1 MGFRLLG
8 NEGCGVR
15 NGNVNWPTTNQGRR
29 GGGKGVGVERGWSG
43 GGEAGW
49 CIPQV
54 YTCTCFI
61 SPPNVYISNT
71 WLVPGIT
78 GGYTARWCQR
88 AL

>member
-29 GGGKGVGVERGWSG
+29 GGGRGWGWRGDGVEGERLGGVSHKCIHVHVILYTLYIWGSYSG
-43 GGEAGW
+43 S
-49 CIPQV
+49 IKR
-54 YTCTCFI
+54 YI
-61 SPPNVYISNT
+61 KVYIRKD
-71 WLVPGIT
+71 PE
-78 GGYTARWCQR
+78 